1 MKLLRA
7 AMAASRSRAWSV
19 AIGRSGLGCH
29 CEKGEPVTARKAN
42 HNASNA
48 TVVTAG
54 KTVCVSVKYRRP
66 NRWTDQIWHSCGW
79 TWGWFLPKKIDLPTQ
94 GGGVEVGILG
104 GQKIKSP
111 GNVMNCPDNQ
121 YNLVFL
127 THPTPGGSGGGLGS
141 TFQKSG
147 KFHEL
152 SRKSI
157 TPPPKGVAVGILG
170 GQKIKSPGNVMN
182 CREK

>member
-7 AMAASRSRAWSV
+7 ALAASRSRAWSV

-54 KTVCVSVKYRRP
+54 KMVCVSVKYRRP
-66 NRWTDQIWHSCGW
+66 NRWTDKCHELSRQSINI
-79 TWGWFLPKKIDLPTQ
+79 FLNPSHPSGFR
-94 GGGVEVGILG
+94 GGGW
-104 GQKIKSP
+104 
-111 GNVMNCPDNQ
+111 
-121 YNLVFL
+121 
-127 THPTPGGSGGGLGS
+127 GSK
-141 TFQKSG
+141 FQKSG

-157 TPPPKGVAVGILG
+157 KKKKKPKGVAVGILG

>member
-1 MKLLRA
+1 MFIANRSEVLTYDLASRYPPL
-7 AMAASRSRAWSV
+7 AASRSHAWSV

-54 KTVCVSVKYRRP
+54 KMVCVSVAGPTKFGTHMRMDLGMVP
-66 NRWTDQIWHSCGW
+66 I
-79 TWGWFLPKKIDLPTQ
+79 PKQIDLPTQ
-94 GGGVEVGILG
+94 GGVEVGILG

-121 YNLVFL
+121 
-127 THPTPGGSGGGLGS
+127 
-141 TFQKSG
+141 
-147 KFHEL
+147 
-152 SRKSI
+152 
-157 TPPPKGVAVGILG
+157 
-170 GQKIKSPGNVMN
+170 
-182 CREK
+182 